1 MQIQVLLTTQEP
13 GSFER
18 GLPLH
23 RALTEAIKSRNASAA
38 ESISRSLV
46 QMPYDDLAD
55 RQRLGRRKRFT
66 ADGAV
71 ASSGGLA

>member
-23 RALTEAIKSRNASAA
+23 RELTEAINVRNASAA
-38 ESISRSLV
+38 EAISRSLV

-55 RQRLGRRKRFT
+55 RQRLGAEKRFT
-66 ADGAV
+66 ANGA
-71 ASSGGLA
+71 APRTNGSR